1 MSTQHTPGPWSYRG
15 SLGPQS
21 NPHLLGPHVVEN
33 ATGIQIAIL
42 NGWRSEV
49 SEANARLIAAAPALL
64 EALEWIANRC
74 PEQMLKQ
81 PLHTIHREAV
91 YDAGACARAAIA
103 AAKGEA

>member
-1 MSTQHTPGPWSYRG
+1 MSKHTPGPWSYRG

-49 SEANARLIAAAPALL
+49 SEANARLMAAAPDLLTALIDAADALL
-64 EALEWIANRC
+64 IHCPDAWALVQA
-74 PEQMLKQ
+74 QK
-81 PLHTIHREAV
+81 
-91 YDAGACARAAIA
+91 AIA
-103 AAKGEA
+103 KATGATHD

>member
-15 SLGPQS
+15 SLGPHS

-64 EALEWIANRC
+64 EALRDMVNTLTDGPDESDIAR
-74 PEQMLKQ
+74 
-81 PLHTIHREAV
+81 V
-91 YDAGACARAAIA
+91 FSVARAAIA
-103 AAKGEA
+103 AVKGEA

>member
-49 SEANARLIAAAPALL
+49 SEANARLIAAAPELL
-64 EALEWIANRC
+64 EALI
-74 PEQMLKQ
+74 
-81 PLHTIHREAV
+81 V
-91 YDAGACARAAIA
+91 ARQAAIA
-103 AAKGEA
+103 WLDNSWGFDPETDEHPDWLIQSDAAIAKATKE

>member
-15 SLGPQS
+15 SLGPHS

-49 SEANARLIAAAPALL
+49 SEANARLIAAAPDLL
-64 EALEWIANRC
+64 EALKD
-74 PEQMLKQ
+74 L
-81 PLHTIHREAV
+81 REATKSRGV
-91 YDAGACARAAIA
+91 ISTVKALSKTDAAIA
-103 AAKGEA
+103 KTTGVPHD

>member
-1 MSTQHTPGPWSYRG
+1 MSKHTPGPWSYRG

-49 SEANARLIAAAPALL
+49 SEANASLIAAAPENYASNKELAAIVREL
-64 EALEWIANRC
+64 CGAYGYPLPEASL
-74 PEQMLKQ
+74 
-81 PLHTIHREAV
+81 
-91 YDAGACARAAIA
+91 ARSDAAIA
-103 AAKGEA
+103 KAEGQA

>member
-1 MSTQHTPGPWSYRG
+1 MTHTPGPWRYRG

-21 NPHLLGPHVVEN
+21 NPHLLGPHVIES

-64 EALEWIANRC
+64 EALEGFVNHGTC
-74 PEQMLKQ
+74 FDEEDMDK
-81 PLHTIHREAV
+81 
-91 YDAGACARAAIA
+91 ARAAIK
-103 AAKGEA
+103 AAKEQS

>member
-15 SLGPQS
+15 SLGPHS

-49 SEANARLIAAAPALL
+49 SEVNARLIAAAPALL
-64 EALEWIANRC
+64 EALIVMVDNFGPTPSDDVRGLGE
-74 PEQMLKQ
+74 
-81 PLHTIHREAV
+81 
-91 YDAGACARAAIA
+91 ARAAIA
-103 AAKGEA
+103 VAMGQS

>member
-15 SLGPQS
+15 SLGPHS

-33 ATGIQIAIL
+33 TTGIQIAIL

-64 EALEWIANRC
+64 EALEGFVNHGTC
-74 PEQMLKQ
+74 FDKEDMDK
-81 PLHTIHREAV
+81 
-91 YDAGACARAAIA
+91 ARAAIK